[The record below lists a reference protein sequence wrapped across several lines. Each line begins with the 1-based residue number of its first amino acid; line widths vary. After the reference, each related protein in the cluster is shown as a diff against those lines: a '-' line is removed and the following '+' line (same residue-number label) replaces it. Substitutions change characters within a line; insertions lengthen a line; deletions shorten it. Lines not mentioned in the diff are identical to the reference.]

1 MVWLDFSLVQLK
13 NKHKNQKK
21 MSDIDREMESYEMEN
36 NFHLQSN
43 FDNASTSITSVIDNV
58 LQAVILGKVN
68 PLDAFVVFKE
78 LEKKFN
84 DAKKSIDSMAY
95 EEAEKYGKNFVR
107 NNRKFTL
114 IEGRKSFDFKNINE
128 WIIAKESL
136 VQIENKYKSV
146 YENNKNGISSLN
158 EETGEVLA
166 IPTVTFSKSSITVK

>member
-1 MVWLDFSLVQLK
+1 LVQLK

-21 MSDIDREMESYEMEN
+21 MSDIDREKESYEMEN

-43 FDNASTSITSVIDNV
+43 FDNASINVTAVIDNV
-58 LQAVILGKVN
+58 LQAIILGKVN

-84 DAKKSIDSMAY
+84 EAKKQIDSIAY
-95 EEAEKYGKNFVR
+95 EEAEKYGKNFER

-114 IEGRKSFDFKNINE
+114 IEGRKSFDFKNIDE
-128 WIIAKESL
+128 WKVAKENL

-158 EETGEVLA
+158 EETGEVLQA
-166 IPTVTFSKSSITVK
+166 PIVTFSKSSITVK